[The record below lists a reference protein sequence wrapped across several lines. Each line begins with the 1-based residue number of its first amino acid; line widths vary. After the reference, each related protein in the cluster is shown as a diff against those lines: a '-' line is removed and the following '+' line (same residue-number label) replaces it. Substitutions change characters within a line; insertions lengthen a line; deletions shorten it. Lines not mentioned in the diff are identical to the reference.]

1 MSQWFNL
8 EAALETNGVTKSDV
22 KEVIIKQ
29 FESAPKRKDDE
40 KSTITQMIGLI
51 RPSFSSI
58 KLSLK
63 LSLKLLEFKWGKV
76 IIILHFLLTPRAW
89 GVILVYPHSIS
100 VSVVINYTNMAATS
114 HVKPGFSKSKVS
126 FLWIWILSWR
136 KN

>member
-29 FESAPKRKDDE
+29 FENAPKRKDDE

>member
-40 KSTITQMIGLI
+40 KSTITQMVGLI